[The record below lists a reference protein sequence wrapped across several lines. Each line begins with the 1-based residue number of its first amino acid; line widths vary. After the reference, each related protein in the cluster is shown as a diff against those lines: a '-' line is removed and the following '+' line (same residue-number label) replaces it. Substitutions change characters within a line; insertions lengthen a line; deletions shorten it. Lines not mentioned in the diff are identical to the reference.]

1 MNRIFITG
9 DLHGLA
15 SNFIF
20 RLNQYIENPTE
31 EDILICVGDVGLEYG
46 NQIQGALKKAMKKFP
61 GKIYVMRGN
70 HDNRYWRDHTRVNQ
84 ENLIMPV
91 SNWHYDNPQC
101 PMFLIQNKY
110 PNIFYIRDEGGI
122 YNIEDKTFLFIPGAY
137 SIDKEYRLNNN
148 FPYEYEEQLSL
159 VEKNKLYDKI
169 EQYINNSGRIDYI
182 VSHTAPLGT
191 EPYYKNLFFSF
202 IDQSKVDKSMEYFLD
217 EIENLLHNNYKHW
230 YFGHFHDNKDFG
242 KFTMLYNKVIQI
254 GD

>member
-1 MNRIFITG
+1 
-9 DLHGLA
+9 
-15 SNFIF
+15 
-20 RLNQYIENPTE
+20 
-31 EDILICVGDVGLEYG
+31 
-46 NQIQGALKKAMKKFP
+46 
-61 GKIYVMRGN
+61 
-70 HDNRYWRDHTRVNQ
+70 
-84 ENLIMPV
+84 
-91 SNWHYDNPQC
+91 
-101 PMFLIQNKY
+101 MFLIQNKY

>member
-1 MNRIFITG
+1 MSRTFLMG
-9 DLHGLA
+9 DLHGVA
-15 SNFIF
+15 ANFIS
-20 RLNQYIENPTE
+20 RVKWNIDNPK
-31 EDILICVGDVGLEYG
+31 EDDVIICVGDVGLEYG

-61 GKIYVMRGN
+61 GKIYVIRGN
-70 HDNRYWRDHTRVNQ
+70 HDNRYWRDHTKVNQ
-84 ENLIMPV
+84 ENLIVPT
-91 SNWHYDNPQC
+91 SGWHYDNPQY
-101 PMFLIQNKY
+101 PMLLIQNKY
-110 PNIFYIRDEGGI
+110 PNICYIRDEGGI
-122 YNIEDKTFLFIPGAY
+122 YNIKDRTFLFIPGAY

-159 VEKNKLYDKI
+159 VEKNKLYDEI
-169 EQYINNSGRIDYI
+169 EQYINGGGRIDYI

-242 KFTMLYNKVIQI
+242 KFTMLYDKVVQI